1 MHLRRAVAA
10 AASSGAEQV
19 GGGEPHALH
28 TSFERSG
35 MEKGE
40 RKGFQAAIAAALAAR
55 FGTAAKRLMARFRKI
70 NDVDEL
76 HALVKAIVSAENLQE
91 IRDRLPPREG

>member
-1 MHLRRAVAA
+1 M
-10 AASSGAEQV
+10 
-19 GGGEPHALH
+19 PYI

-40 RKGFQAAIAAALAAR
+40 REGLQKAIATVLATR
-55 FGTAAKRLMARFRKI
+55 FGTAGKRLMPRVRKI
-70 NDVDEL
+70 GDVEEL
-76 HALVKAIVSAENLQE
+76 HALIKAIVSAENLQE